1 MHGALQCLGGIQDNG
16 AIMDVL
22 SVFLRGDSANGDDTS
37 CLLLSQMLTLDDAV
51 VILPLAAR
59 LADSEHELC
68 AQTCTIPGKGN
79 LSRPTHTHVW
89 SSHVLMGL
97 EVAQMVLH
105 SFSDVIN
112 QSRLMKLHSTRD
124 LAAAERVE
132 KCSLC
137 YEQLLAMRDRVQ
149 VLTQA
154 GTSGICGIKAK
165 LFLKAFSKLAG

>member
-1 MHGALQCLGGIQDNG
+1 
-16 AIMDVL
+16 
-22 SVFLRGDSANGDDTS
+22 
-37 CLLLSQMLTLDDAV
+37 
-51 VILPLAAR
+51 
-59 LADSEHELC
+59 
-68 AQTCTIPGKGN
+68 
-79 LSRPTHTHVW
+79 
-89 SSHVLMGL
+89 MGL

-112 QSRLMKLHSTRD
+112 QSRLMTLHSTRD